1 MTGLTP
7 LQRQFLDYVS
17 DYIARKGFSPCYEE
31 IGEALGLASKSQVH
45 QIVEQLEYRGYI
57 TRIKA
62 SARSIRVIPPV
73 ADRLEEA
80 IRDWARNRMREPLR
94 EIIEEALRG

>member
-17 DYIARKGFSPCYEE
+17 AYIERKGFSPCYEE
-31 IGEALGLASKSQVH
+31 IVEALDLASTSQAH
-45 QIVEQLEYRGYI
+45 AMVERLVERGHL
-57 TRIKA
+57 TRIRGK
-62 SARSIRVIPPV
+62 ARSLAVVPDV
-73 ADRLEEA
+73 ADRLEQA
-80 IRDWARNRMREPLR
+80 IRGWARNRMREPLR

>member
-7 LQRQFLDYVS
+7 VQRQFLDYVS

-31 IGEALGLASKSQVH
+31 IVEALDLASKSQVH
-45 QIVEQLEYRGYI
+45 AIVGRLKDRGYLTDI
-57 TRIKA
+57 PGR
-62 SARSIRVIPPV
+62 ARSLSVVPDV

-80 IRDWARNRMREPLR
+80 IRGWARNRMREPLR